1 MGLRTLSAEFPAVPI
16 SEHEEIKIRLGEQI
30 EASLSYFHCSTS
42 ATSSPLRRGSRSP
55 ARLLARHQRL

>member
-30 EASLSYFHCSTS
+30 EANLSYFHCRG
-42 ATSSPLRRGSRSP
+42 PLPRAVHSDEVRGLPRDCLP
-55 ARLLARHQRL
+55 VTNA